1 MTQIALDGQIL
12 EINSTRVSPSVEIR
26 EEDMTGQASGTDGSE
41 QGDKGIVLAVSGLVP
56 FKRARVL
63 KQLMKL
69 SRATENGKRKI
80 YRIGNETA
88 KTLTVRQVR
97 FVGQISADEQEK
109 LMAWKISFRLREY
122 LSVTE
127 AKQQK
132 EDAKASNAEA
142 QATENTK
149 AVEPKAHAAI
159 TGTTTQVT
167 QSRFETA
174 LTQKESQ
181 LA

>member
-12 EINSTRVSPSVEIR
+12 KMNATRISPSVEIR

-41 QGDKGIVLAVSGLVP
+41 QGDKGIVLAISGLIP
-56 FKRARVL
+56 FKRQDIL
-63 KQLMKL
+63 KQLMLL
-69 SRATENGKRKI
+69 SRATQDGKRKI

-97 FVGQISADEQEK
+97 FVGQITADEQEK
-109 LMAWKISFRLREY
+109 LMAWKVSFRLREY

-132 EDAKASNAEA
+132 EQLKAAEA
-142 QATENTK
+142 TTQATENTTV
-149 AVEPKAHAAI
+149 ATPKAHAAI
-159 TGTTTQVT
+159 TN
-167 QSRFETA
+167 ETA
-174 LTQKESQ
+174 QVQQTSFESALAQKESQ
-181 LA
+181 LS

>member
-1 MTQIALDGQIL
+1 MTQLALDGAII
-12 EINSTRVSPSVEIR
+12 EMNATRISPSVEIR

-41 QGDKGIVLAVSGLVP
+41 QGDKGIVLAVSGLIP
-56 FKRARVL
+56 FKKASVL
-63 KQLMKL
+63 KQLMAL
-69 SRATENGKRKI
+69 SRATESGKRKI

-97 FVGQISADEQEK
+97 FVGQLAADEQEN
-109 LMAWKISFRLREY
+109 LMAWKVSFRLREH

-132 EDAKASNAEA
+132 EQTAAPQGKIQS
-142 QATENTK
+142 TENTL
-149 AVEPKAHAAI
+149 AATPKPHAAV
-159 TGTTTQVT
+159 TNSEQPKGTTWQE
-167 QSRFETA
+167 QLNA
-174 LTQKESQ
+174 KESQ

>member
-41 QGDKGIVLAVSGLVP
+41 QGDKGIVLAVSGLVS

-69 SRATENGKRKI
+69 SRATENGRRKV

-109 LMAWKISFRLREY
+109 LMAWKVSFRLREY

-132 EDAKASNAEA
+132 EQAKAQELTV
-142 QATENTK
+142 QTTENTTAATAK
-149 AVEPKAHAAI
+149 SHAAV
-159 TGTTTQVT
+159 TSETAQVT
-167 QSRFETA
+167 QTSFEAA
-174 LTQKESQ
+174 LIQKESQ